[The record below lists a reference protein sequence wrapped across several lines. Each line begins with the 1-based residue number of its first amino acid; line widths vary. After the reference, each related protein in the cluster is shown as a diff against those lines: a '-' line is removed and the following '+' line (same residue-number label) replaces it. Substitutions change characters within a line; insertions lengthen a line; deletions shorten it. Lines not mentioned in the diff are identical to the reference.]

1 MLFIGLQQLCIC
13 FDAVI
18 CHEKG
23 DANASANRNAQTMF
37 TRPTRDKR
45 GGRSGSCAGDTRS
58 LTNKTK
64 ELNTRSKSKKIK
76 TWMAAKTFDKR
87 NFREVNIIWQKNCTL
102 ATESITLIV
111 EYSAS

>member
-1 MLFIGLQQLCIC
+1 MLFIGLQQLCKC

-45 GGRSGSCAGDTRS
+45 GGRSGSCAGGVFRPDTRS

-64 ELNTRSKSKKIK
+64 EPNARAKSKKFK

-87 NFREVNIIWQKNCTL
+87 NFREVNIIW
-102 ATESITLIV
+102 
-111 EYSAS
+111 